1 MFIEL
6 YSMLNIQPKD
16 KAFKL
21 AKGRLLSRCMV
32 VGGQLNDTH
41 PLAIRLF
48 VETLSNNMVYK

>member
-21 AKGRLLSRCMV
+21 AKGRLLS
-32 VGGQLNDTH
+32 G
-41 PLAIRLF
+41 F
-48 VETLSNNMVYK
+48 VAQTYL